1 MLSLSIVVGAAL
13 LTLLPKASVA
23 SELSEALDEHQGHWR
38 LAVSPYTLH
47 FHPSPE
53 HRYVWAV
60 GIERQQHNDW
70 LAGASFFSN
79 SFGQESGFVYVGK
92 RYTGLLA
99 NYPKLYGQWT
109 AGILYGYKGEY
120 KDKVPFNYRGFSP
133 GLLVGLGWNF
143 DNKWA
148 AQVNMLGDAGLMFK
162 LSYDLN

>member
-1 MLSLSIVVGAAL
+1 MLSSFLWMGLALSALSGKAAAMD
-13 LTLLPKASVA
+13 LT
-23 SELSEALDEHQGHWR
+23 EALDDKNGHWR

-79 SFGQESGFVYVGK
+79 SFGQESGFLYVGK
-92 RYTGLLA
+92 RYTGLMA
-99 NYPKLYGQWT
+99 SYPKLYAQWT

-133 GLLVGLGWNF
+133 GVLAGLGWTF

-148 AQVNMLGDAGLMFK
+148 AQVNILGDAGVMLK
-162 LSYDLN
+162 LSYDWH